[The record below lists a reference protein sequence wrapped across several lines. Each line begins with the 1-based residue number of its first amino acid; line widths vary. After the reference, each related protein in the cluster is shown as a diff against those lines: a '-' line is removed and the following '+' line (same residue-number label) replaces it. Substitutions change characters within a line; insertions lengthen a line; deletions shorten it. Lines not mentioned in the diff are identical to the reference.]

1 MFSETPTRFLTKPST
16 QDSSVKLFW
25 SVMAGAWFEQQTLE
39 QGAGGKVFQEILHN
53 THTQDMMAQ
62 YKLF

>member
-1 MFSETPTRFLTKPST
+1 
-16 QDSSVKLFW
+16 
-25 SVMAGAWFEQQTLE
+25 MAGAWFEQQTLE

-53 THTQDMMAQ
+53 THTQYMMAQ